1 MYIYL
6 QTTWI
11 KKLNQ
16 TSVHLW
22 RFLIYPQT
30 REAVSLNAPNFI
42 VTFMIKYKLYE
53 MHKMVTLQT
62 IIFSNTNTSVFNT
75 FKTKTKSSKTE
86 HSPIYFHS
94 HYWQTVDP
102 PLAPRDMYVCLKD
115 RHRTGQFTCDRWGT
129 DTSYKQSCCSSS
141 VMLMSGQ
148 GRSSPLHYPEIQG

>member
-42 VTFMIKYKLYE
+42 VTFMIEYKLYE

-102 PLAPRDMYVCLKD
+102 PLAPRDM
-115 RHRTGQFTCDRWGT
+115 FA
-129 DTSYKQSCCSSS
+129 
-141 VMLMSGQ
+141 
-148 GRSSPLHYPEIQG
+148 